1 MMCLPCESHPIRRGM
16 NIRSSPRNSLGACGP
31 VASAVVAND
40 FQMTIKPPCSVAI
53 DRPCA
58 LQYSYTSSALH
69 THTSHHPCGNPLS
82 QDFLTQQPQSTQSV
96 LQQLQTADAN
106 RCAPIHPRGS
116 GLLALV
122 AAPRYLRG
130 GWQLAVPAQ
139 RPRSR
144 CCSLPCW
151 RSPMPPPRAP
161 TRGTAPRSG
170 RASARTPAAGPGTG
184 SSATTPSRPARRPWA
199 TALGGSS

>member
-1 MMCLPCESHPIRRGM
+1 M

-82 QDFLTQQPQSTQSV
+82 QDFLTQQPQSV
-96 LQQLQTADAN
+96 LQQLQTAAN

-144 CCSLPCW
+144 GCSL
-151 RSPMPPPRAP
+151 
-161 TRGTAPRSG
+161 
-170 RASARTPAAGPGTG
+170 PAAGPWPGPFDSIRHYLTLFQTI
-184 SSATTPSRPARRPWA
+184 SNYFA
-199 TALGGSS
+199 